1 MTEDFP
7 STPDSTQQ
15 EELVQ
20 PYLSLPNQAP
30 ALGQDVVVN
39 ETAIDQSVATV
50 EADQLTGSRP
60 EAKKSFASVL
70 QDTIESGFSENLM
83 GEQIVDRFVGAVI
96 ALGVIETSSGKK
108 LEAKDIL
115 DDLAKTPIIR
125 PDPYKSETLV
135 PMQYLETFTRTN
147 GLRGAVHM
155 LGKDFSTSRMLP
167 TVNER
172 LASSRYF
179 PTLFISKDQVM
190 GYLDTLAVKAGQGDS
205 SAAWVN
211 TILNEMSG
219 IEVNQKDMEDAV
231 KKAREVGANIDL
243 LALSSHIIQ
252 EIANQKA

>member
-125 PDPYKSETLV
+125 PD
-135 PMQYLETFTRTN
+135 
-147 GLRGAVHM
+147 
-155 LGKDFSTSRMLP
+155 LG
-167 TVNER
+167 N
-172 LASSRYF
+172 
-179 PTLFISKDQVM
+179 VM
-190 GYLDTLAVKAGQGDS
+190 
-205 SAAWVN
+205 
-211 TILNEMSG
+211 TILK
-219 IEVNQKDMEDAV
+219 V
-231 KKAREVGANIDL
+231 
-243 LALSSHIIQ
+243 
-252 EIANQKA
+252 